1 MGSTFLPKITK
12 TLWTHLVD
20 TQDQDGLF
28 DLVTQPLHEELYRR
42 QDFKFMD
49 ELSPAQ
55 QMLLAYDYIQ
65 SQVLQGGFLQL
76 IQNKYIS
83 LLLPAIEGLE
93 HTTRD
98 QEMIPVLDDVLKVYV
113 LNQEAL
119 DRETSVDEFAA
130 LYQEFKEFEILD
142 EKFSTLHSE
151 TMKKITGYISAHPEQ
166 FAILV

>member
-12 TLWTHLVD
+12 TLWTQLAD
-20 TQDQDGLF
+20 AQDQDGLF

-42 QDFKFMD
+42 QDFQFMD

-65 SQVLQGGFLQL
+65 NQALQGGFLQL

-93 HTTRD
+93 ETTQDR
-98 QEMIPVLDDVLKVYV
+98 EMILILDDVLKVYV
-113 LNQEAL
+113 LNLEAL
-119 DRETSVDEFAA
+119 SRETTVDEFAA

-142 EKFSTLHSE
+142 EKFSRQHHV
-151 TMKKITGYISAHPEQ
+151 TMKKITEYIVANPGQ
-166 FAILV
+166 FAALV